1 MNFLLEIFQL
11 DGKFER
17 SVGELW
23 HDTEV
28 RFYSL
33 QVSEVQKHSVLML
46 AMMAMIYEI
55 PIWGC

>member
-17 SVGELW
+17 SMGELW
-23 HDTEV
+23 HDTDV

-33 QVSEVQKHSVLML
+33 QVSEVQQHKSTYAGHDGHDL
-46 AMMAMIYEI
+46 
-55 PIWGC
+55 